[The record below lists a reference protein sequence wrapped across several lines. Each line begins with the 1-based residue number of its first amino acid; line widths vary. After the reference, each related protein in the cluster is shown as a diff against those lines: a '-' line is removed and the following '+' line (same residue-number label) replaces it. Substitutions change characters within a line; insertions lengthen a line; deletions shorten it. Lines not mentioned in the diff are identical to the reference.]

1 VGFDWFWVIL
11 AVILDIGNWGA
22 TYTQRDQVPGRSA

>member
-1 VGFDWFWVIL
+1 VIL